1 MVRVGVCVKS
11 PCLCLTASVSESV
24 SESESV
30 FVSATVPVS

>member
-11 PCLCLTASVSESV
+11 PCLCLTASVSES
-24 SESESV
+24 ESV